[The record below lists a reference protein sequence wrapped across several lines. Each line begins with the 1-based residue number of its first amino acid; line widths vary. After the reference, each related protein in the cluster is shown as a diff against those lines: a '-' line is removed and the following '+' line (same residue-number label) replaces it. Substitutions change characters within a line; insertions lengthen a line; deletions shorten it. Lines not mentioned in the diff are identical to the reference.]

1 MGIKPSKNKLK
12 IMIGISLAAGMIIL
26 PFSIFRFLQ
35 QDLIMGMFD
44 LILSLGLILFA
55 VNINRTKDIDFAAS
69 LLLTLTLIVLLLIM
83 YNKGVQMAYWIYP
96 TLASS
101 YFLLKYKTAALYSCF
116 VILLLIPFLYL
127 ESSLLTFSTILA
139 TLIITLAFSYF
150 FAAEEHYQHEML
162 LGLAVKDPL
171 TGACNRRALSEKLNN
186 LIALF
191 QRTGN
196 NVTIL
201 LLDIDH
207 FKRIN
212 DTYGHNVG
220 DNFLVQLTKTLKSR
234 IRLTDTLYRYG
245 GEEFIIVTENTCREA
260 GQTLAEKLR
269 GIIEQDKLIPE
280 TTATISIGVAE
291 LQANENES
299 NWIKRA
305 DEALFR
311 AKKSGR
317 NLVCI

>member
-1 MGIKPSKNKLK
+1 MGIKPNKNKLK
-12 IMIGISLAAGMIIL
+12 IIIGISLVAGLTIL
-26 PFSIFRFLQ
+26 PFSIFRFLE
-35 QDLIMGMFD
+35 QDLIMGTFD
-44 LILSLGLILFA
+44 LILSLGFVLFA
-55 VNINRTKDIDFAAS
+55 VNIYRTNNIDFAISS
-69 LLLTLTLIVLLLIM
+69 LLALTLIVLLLIM
-83 YNKGVQMAYWIYP
+83 YNKGIQMAYWIYP

-101 YFLLKYKTAALYSCF
+101 YFLLKHKTAALYSCF
-116 VILLLIPFLYL
+116 VILLVIPFLYL
-127 ESSLLTFSTILA
+127 ESSLLTFSTILT
-139 TLIITLAFSYF
+139 TLVITLTFSYF
-150 FAAEEHYQHEML
+150 FAAEEHQQQEML
-162 LGLAVKDPL
+162 LGLAIKDPL
-171 TGACNRRALSEKLNN
+171 TGASNRRALSEKLNN

-196 NVTIL
+196 NVAIL

-207 FKRIN
+207 FKQIN

-220 DNFLVQLTKTLKSR
+220 DNFLVQLTKILKSK

-245 GEEFIIVTENTCREA
+245 GEEFVIVTENTGREE
-260 GQTLAEKLR
+260 GQILAEKLR
-269 GIIEQDKLIPE
+269 GIIEQEKLIPE

-291 LQANENES
+291 LQANENET

-305 DEALFR
+305 DDALFR